1 MGLNL
6 SGPAALCGLK
16 SLSSLSMPSKNMI
29 MSGIFGGGWAGLVY
43 WHQSHAN
50 LAMTS
55 GQGNFNLWGFW
66 G

>member
-1 MGLNL
+1 
-6 SGPAALCGLK
+6 
-16 SLSSLSMPSKNMI
+16 MPSAAMI
-29 MSGIFGGGWAGLVY
+29 MPGILDGGWAGMVG

-55 GQGNFNLWGFW
+55 GQGTLNLWGFL